1 MENIPVNPN
10 DSIRQI
16 RFKPLQIT
24 QSTVRV
30 EWEMTEE
37 SPIYLR
43 THFTL
48 DFSEVLDPRTLP
60 LKLWWTVAILC
71 IHSHWNLLR
80 PCRIVLPVTLDPD
93 EIEFWL
99 RLLDHERVTL
109 ELTRKGN
116 DFARTVEITCEGPI
130 LTQDPLPEKTDRYA
144 ATYSGGKDGLLQA
157 AVLCEFTEN
166 PLLLNVVSPMSG
178 MSDHDCLQR
187 DRALDE
193 FKRRRNVEMVVV
205 KSDLRSIWPDYEI
218 SKNLGYQKSMSMI
231 TDSYL
236 YGASLFAVAAARG
249 IGTIAMATEFDR
261 YPNQTTDLSLP
272 AIFGT
277 SLLAISVFDSIFGRW
292 GIRYHS
298 LIAPFN
304 NFQVMQLIRRR
315 YPDLADIQISCS
327 WIGNNSDQYCNRC
340 NKCLRTAMML
350 LALGEDPA
358 SLGLD
363 LEKMFGDYIY
373 YDYELNVGKGASIG
387 WAASMIDMPAARKL
401 FPPRGIFDRLT
412 MRERRSFRIFSSI
425 VKRLSENADP
435 KVVMTHE
442 AGLRL
447 LPPELRDRLRSLSLE
462 YWPETDPDNGTDDEM
477 TIFETTFNWITE
489 PLGNVTEE
497 RITKQTK

>member
-1 MENIPVNPN
+1 MEKIPVNPN

-30 EWEMTEE
+30 EWEMTPE

-48 DFSEVLDPRTLP
+48 DFSEALDPRTLP

-93 EIEFWL
+93 EIEFWQ

-109 ELTRKGN
+109 ELTRNGN
-116 DFARTVEITCEGPI
+116 DFARTVEIACEGPI
-130 LTQDPLPEKTDRYA
+130 LTRDPLPEKTDRYA
-144 ATYSGGKDGLLQA
+144 ATYSGGKDSLLQSA
-157 AVLCEFTEN
+157 ILCEFTEN
-166 PLLLNVVSPMSG
+166 PLMVNITSPMSG
-178 MSDHDCLQR
+178 MSDHDCPQR

-218 SKNLGYQKSMSMI
+218 TKQFGYHKSMSMI

-249 IGTIAMATEFDR
+249 IGTIAMATEFGR
-261 YPNQTTDLSLP
+261 YPNQTTDLSVP
-272 AIFGT
+272 SIFGT
-277 SLLAISVFDSIFGRW
+277 AILAICVFDKLFEPW
-292 GIRYHS
+292 GIRYYS

-304 NFQVMQLIRRR
+304 NLQVMQLIRKR

-327 WIGNNSDQYCNRC
+327 WIGNNSDQYCSRC
-340 NKCLRTAMML
+340 NKCFRIAMML

-358 SLGLD
+358 SLGID

-373 YDYELNVGKGASIG
+373 YDPELNIDRGSIIG
-387 WAASMIDMPAARKL
+387 WAASVIDMAAARKL
-401 FPPRGIFDRLT
+401 FPPRRLIDRLT

-425 VKRLSENADP
+425 VKRLSGYADP
-435 KVVMTHE
+435 KVVMTHD
-442 AGLRL
+442 AGFRL
-447 LPPELRDRLRSLSLE
+447 LPPELRDKLRSLSLE
-462 YWPETDPDNGTDDEM
+462 HWPETDPDNRSDDER
-477 TIFETTFNWITE
+477 ILFETTFNWITE

-497 RITKQTK
+497 RIAKQTK